1 MKWALLNILFL
12 IQAMY
17 ESDPNGSI
25 EKCKDFMTAGYKNIK
40 TDKKPKKKS
49 KH

>member
-1 MKWALLNILFL
+1 MKWALLNILFH

-40 TDKKPKKKS
+40 TDQKNLKEI
-49 KH
+49 